1 MRLFDGA
8 IGPTQLAQAQANA
21 SLNAAQRLKFSMDL
35 SPVEARAGG
44 FARVTGS
51 VPLASSGKLQ
61 SKTTIIILVSVMYV
75 IYHIV
80 MIKSLMESHYIA
92 DDLTK
97 SAYAKFLSSSASV
110 RKFIV
115 AAISTAVK
123 PSSELL

>member
-1 MRLFDGA
+1 MAVNWAITYWSLLNYPVSVINWSRWFDLRFATGGSATNPEGDLVVRLFDGA

-61 SKTTIIILVSVMYV
+61 GKTTIKI
-75 IYHIV
+75 
-80 MIKSLMESHYIA
+80 
-92 DDLTK
+92 
-97 SAYAKFLSSSASV
+97 
-110 RKFIV
+110 
-115 AAISTAVK
+115 
-123 PSSELL
+123 